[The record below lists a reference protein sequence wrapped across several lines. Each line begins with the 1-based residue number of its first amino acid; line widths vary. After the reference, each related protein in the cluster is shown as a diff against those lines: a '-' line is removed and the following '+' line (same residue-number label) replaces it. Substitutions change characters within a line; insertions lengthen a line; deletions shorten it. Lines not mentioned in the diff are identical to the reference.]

1 MQVRLER
8 KVVLISLF
16 VVLLVSPLPVNA
28 QVVPEEWVSLIE
40 DYLTQVDIDTTAE
53 IVVYVVQSLRG
64 HGIKDNDGHEVTG
77 IVQLGVYIFN
87 ELHLETPTGSVVGIG
102 KKGLDNGVLVLVAM
116 EEHEWRI
123 EVGYGLEGDITDLE
137 ADSIAQ
143 QYLIPRFQEEN
154 YGEGLYDTVVALST
168 GIPASNQ
175 TGYGIRGR
183 YFYENTNPPASD
195 QLPPWAIVLLVGIG
209 GIAVLVVIVIL
220 YLIAKGKIKVER
232 SRSRGW
238 DRGGG
243 GGSGGGSSGGK
254 GGSEGGGG
262 RSGGGGAGGKW

>member
-1 MQVRLER
+1 MRVAVKKKSILTS
-8 KVVLISLF
+8 VVVVSLF
-16 VVLLVSPLPVNA
+16 FTLPANA
-28 QVVPEEWVSLIE
+28 QIVPEEWVSLIE

-53 IVVYVVQSLRG
+53 TVVYIVQSLRG
-64 HGIKDNDGHEVTG
+64 HGIKDNDGHEVTE

-154 YGEGLYDTVVALST
+154 YGEGLYDTVVALSA
-168 GIPASNQ
+168 GIPDSNQ

-209 GIAVLVVIVIL
+209 GIVVLVVIVIL

-243 GGSGGGSSGGK
+243 GWGGGSSGGK
-254 GGSEGGGG
+254 GGSGGGGG